1 MRIATLLPLLLVAG
15 CAPQR
20 PTLGAPPVENP
31 RDIEAPSWQSVGA
44 TSIAHRT
51 VGEDGIV
58 AAWVKTE
65 PPVRRTATNG
75 EPNFAPV
82 QRQQF
87 AWVEADCRND
97 RLRRSRLTEYA
108 DGAIVRSAASAR
120 AVGWRAA
127 TGASEYVFRLV
138 CDGVTAQGATVAAR

>member
-1 MRIATLLPLLLVAG
+1 MRIATLLPLLLVAA
-15 CAPQR
+15 CTHHR
-20 PTLGAPPVENP
+20 PTLAAPPVEDP
-31 RDIEAPSWQSVGA
+31 RDIASSSWERVGA

-51 VGEDGIV
+51 VAGDGIV
-58 AAWVKTE
+58 VAWVKTE

-82 QRQQF
+82 QRLHF
-87 AWVEADCRND
+87 MWVEADCPND
-97 RLRRSRLTEYA
+97 RLRRSRQAEYA
-108 DGAIVRSAASAR
+108 DGAIVRSAASTR

-138 CDGVTAQGATVAAR
+138 CDGAIAPAL